1 MTKKNILFC
10 IVLFVITALA
20 STYYYMEVPL
30 RTISDTRYNPVP
42 LFAFR
47 FIFPLF
53 WGIMLFVLLYCQ
65 RIEEK
70 SSRCA
75 RITIEAVFLLANIL
89 SVFVNFNKFF
99 AFPSYTLILTGLLCA
114 GIIFEIIQI
123 FVSKKIPASPV
134 KKCV

>member
-20 STYYYMEVPL
+20 STYYYMEMPL
-30 RTISDTRYNPVP
+30 RTISATTYNPVP
-42 LFAFR
+42 LLAFR
-47 FIFPLF
+47 FIFCIF

-70 SSRCA
+70 SSRRA

-89 SVFVNFNKFF
+89 SVFVNVYEFF
-99 AFPSYTLILTGLLCA
+99 VFPPYTLILIGLLCA

-123 FVSKKIPASPV
+123 FVSKKFPASPI
-134 KKCV
+134 

>member
-1 MTKKNILFC
+1 
-10 IVLFVITALA
+10 
-20 STYYYMEVPL
+20 MEVPL

-123 FVSKKIPASPV
+123 FVSKRIPASPI
-134 KKCV
+134 